1 MSEARVEL
9 RQLVELL
16 PGRKIRQ
23 ARSYLRFLLEE
34 DEEDTILLRVAEDE
48 LSDEDRADIVAAEED
63 LVAGRTIPWGEA
75 KKALGL

>member
-1 MSEARVEL
+1 MSEARGEL

-16 PGRKIRQ
+16 LGRKIRQ

-48 LSDEDRADIVAAEED
+48 LS
-63 LVAGRTIPWGEA
+63 
-75 KKALGL
+75 K